1 MRYNVLTAQQVQQR
15 NTLHKMLNTAQI
27 ANAVNA
33 HNNANAISVNSII
46 AALQNVSVTFANI
59 ITATKVATA
68 AAHKAVKIVKITSA
82 NVQLFANVNAA
93 SAVYTKAVKRSAA
106 SIASNNAANVAN
118 FTASAASFTHNANC
132 YSIVHNANT
141 NNTMLYARYLRSNSI
156 YAIVNADSTF
166 TIISKAQAASYCTAS
181 AAAKMLDANTA
192 ITNKT
197 NNVTHNVRIA
207 TVSISNI
214 VALTVRKQ
222 LLLK

>member
-1 MRYNVLTAQQVQQR
+1 
-15 NTLHKMLNTAQI
+15 MLNAAQI
-27 ANAVNA
+27 ANALQQHA
-33 HNNANAISVNSII
+33 NNNTISIASIMQ
-46 AALQNVSVTFANI
+46 ALANVSVTFANI
-59 ITATKVATA
+59 ITVTKVATA
-68 AAHKAVKIVKITSA
+68 AAHKNVKIVKITSA
-82 NVQLFANVNAA
+82 NVQLYANVAAA

-132 YSIVHNANT
+132 YSIVT
-141 NNTMLYARYLRSNSI
+141 NNNTKNDMLYARYLRSNSV
-156 YAIVNADSTF
+156 YAIINDDSTYS
-166 TIISKAQAASYCTAS
+166 IISKAQAASYCTAS
-181 AAAKMLDANTA
+181 AAAKMLDSNTA